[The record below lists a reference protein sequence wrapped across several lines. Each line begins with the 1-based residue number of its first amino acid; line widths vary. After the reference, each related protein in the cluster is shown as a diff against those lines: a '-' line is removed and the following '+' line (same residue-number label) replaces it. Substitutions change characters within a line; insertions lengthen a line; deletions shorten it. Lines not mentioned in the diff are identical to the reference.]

1 MICAGNQP
9 YFIPYIGYWQ
19 LINSADVFEISDD
32 YAYINKGW
40 VSKNR
45 ILVNG
50 MATDYRIEVS
60 HASSLRLINELML
73 CDFSVQKKLKTL
85 EYSYSKAPYFDDG
98 FKVMQDIFSY
108 DDRNLADF
116 LTNSI
121 YRVCDYLDINTNIVK
136 SSSFEGNSKLK
147 REYRIYD
154 MCERLGADTYYNAIG
169 GQALYSYED
178 FRKHGIKLGFIKTG
192 DIKYKQFK
200 NEFVPNLSII
210 DVIMFN
216 PKEEIKKML
225 DNYTILE
232 ENNNEYKN
240 L

>member
-1 MICAGNQP
+1 MIYAGNQP

-19 LINSADVFEISDD
+19 LINSVDTFKISDD
-32 YAYINKGW
+32 YAYIKKGW
-40 VSKNR
+40 ISKNR
-45 ILVNG
+45 ILING
-50 MATDYRIEVS
+50 APSDFRMEVS
-60 HASSLRLINELML
+60 HASSFKQINELML
-73 CDFSVQKKLKTL
+73 CDFSVEEKLKTL
-85 EYSYSKAPYFDDG
+85 SRAYARAPYFDNG
-98 FKVMQDIFSY
+98 INLMKKIFYY
-108 DDRNLADF
+108 DNKNLAKF

-121 YRVCDYLDINTNIVK
+121 YNVCDYLDINTNIII
-136 SSSFEGNSKLK
+136 SSSFEGNSKYK

-192 DIKYKQFK
+192 DIEYKQFK

-232 ENNNEYKN
+232 ENCGIKKR
-240 L
+240 